1 MKRNII
7 LFVAAAVAL
16 LSIASCNRKVEYQFD
31 TYATLYRS
39 SFSVSEDAGELRIPV
54 LLKNKNGDA
63 QISVKVTD
71 GSAEV
76 DFDYEVISP
85 SNDLLSF
92 TGDTD
97 SLDIVIK
104 ILTPELG
111 QFTGSKD
118 FAVTLSSVTAGVS
131 VGAYSQAVVTI
142 DDVDHPLAPIL
153 GEYTATGQMASGG
166 TSWVVKIDKHEDLTK
181 VNFIGLADFG
191 ETLVGNINEAMT
203 LITIPFGQMYVAS
216 GYDTLFVGWGAG
228 GYYMPS
234 GNLILTKTE
243 TGWEMSCDGD
253 DSEMSWGY
261 GALAVDGSG
270 SPLGWLDYVLPG
282 TILTKN

>member
-54 LLKNKNGDA
+54 LLNNKNGDA

-76 DFDYEVISP
+76 GFDYEVISP

-104 ILTPELG
+104 LLTPELG

-118 FAVTLSSVTAGVS
+118 FAVTLSSATAGVS

-153 GEYTATGQMASGG
+153 GEYTATGQMVSGG
-166 TSWVVKIDKHEDLTK
+166 TSWLVKIDKHEDLTK

-203 LITIPFGQMYVAS
+203 LITIPFGQMYFAS
-216 GYDTLFVGWGAG
+216 GYDILFVGWGEG

-234 GNLILTKTE
+234 GNLILTKTQ

-261 GALAVDGSG
+261 GALALDGNG
-270 SPLGWLDYVLPG
+270 TPLGWLDYVFPG

>member
-39 SFSVSEDAGELRIPV
+39 TFSVSEDAGELSIPV
-54 LLKNKNGDA
+54 LLKNKSGDA

-71 GSAEV
+71 GSAE
-76 DFDYEVISP
+76 DGIDYEVISP
-85 SNDLLSF
+85 ANGILSF
-92 TGDTD
+92 SGDTD

-104 ILTPELG
+104 VLTPELG

-118 FAVTLSSVTAGVS
+118 FSVSLSSATAGVT
-131 VGAYSQAVVTI
+131 VGAFSNAVVTI
-142 DDVDHPLAPIL
+142 DDVDHPLAAIL

-166 TSWVVKIDKHEDLTK
+166 TSWTVKIDKHDDLTK
-181 VNFIGLADFG
+181 VKIIGFADFG
-191 ETLVGNINEAMT
+191 ETLVGNINEAQTVIT
-203 LITIPFGQMYVAS
+203 LPFGQIYTAS
-216 GYDTLFVGWGAG
+216 GYNVAFVGWAAG
-228 GYYMPS
+228 GYYLPS

-243 TGWEMSCDGD
+243 TGWEQSCDAD
-253 DSEMSWGY
+253 DSEMIWGY
-261 GALAVDGSG
+261 GALALDNSG

-282 TILTKN
+282 TVLTKN

>member
-16 LSIASCNRKVEYQFD
+16 LSMASCNRKVEYQFD

-39 SFSVSEDAGELRIPV
+39 TFSVAENAGEVRIPV
-54 LLKNKNGDA
+54 LLNNKGGDT
-63 QISVKVTD
+63 QISVKVVE
-71 GSAEV
+71 GSAEEG
-76 DFDYEVISP
+76 FDYEVVEPI
-85 SNDLLSF
+85 NGILSF
-92 TGDTD
+92 SGDTD

-118 FAVTLSSVTAGVS
+118 FTVSLSSATTGVT
-131 VGAYSQAVVTI
+131 VGAFSNAVVTI

-153 GEYTATGQMASGG
+153 GEYTATGQMASGA
-166 TSWVVKIDKHEDLTK
+166 TSWTVKIDKHEDLTK
-181 VNFIGLADFG
+181 VNIVGLADFG

-203 LITIPFGQMYVAS
+203 LITLPFGQIYKAA
-216 GYDTLFVGWGAG
+216 GYDTAFVGWAAG
-228 GYYMPS
+228 GYYLPS

-243 TGWEMSCDGD
+243 TGWEQSCDAD
-253 DSEMSWGY
+253 DSEMIWGY
-261 GALAVDGSG
+261 GALALGGDGN
-270 SPLGWLDYVLPG
+270 PLGWLDYVLPG